1 MMKHL
6 WLALVAGVAWA
17 APAAPPDVSNLMAI
31 VFVATPNIIP
41 MLAPRTSM
49 LTLQMSYT
57 WTAPT
62 VHTDKTPITA
72 PLNYVIYQGTPG
84 AMVAIDAVAALGV
97 TYYQPVSFG
106 STQCFAVVAVEA
118 SVPSAMSPLTCVKI
132 PSKGPSAPSGF
143 TTS

>member
-1 MMKHL
+1 MKRL

-17 APAAPPDVSNLMAI
+17 APAPPDVSNLMA
-31 VFVATPNIIP
+31 VLLVATPNIIP

-62 VHTDKTPITA
+62 VHTDTTPITA

-84 AMVAIDAVAALGV
+84 AMVAIDVVSALEA

-106 STQCFAVVAVEA
+106 STQCFAVVAVEN
-118 SVPSAMSPLTCVKI
+118 SVLSAMSPLTCVKI
-132 PSKGPSAPSGF
+132 PTKGPSAPGGF